1 LSLNNYD
8 LSHQC
13 TNWHYSHSLNRESM
27 RLRVI
32 VLVFLFVAV
41 SGANLVDANSSGKYQ
56 SASGCSC
63 HYGGSATVSMSGQPA
78 TYTAGQTYTLSI
90 SVSGG
95 VSGSAGGFSLEVDK
109 GTLSTGG
116 VGIMAVKVN
125 AAGNSATH
133 TTSSYR
139 SWSVDWTAPSS
150 GSGTTQFNLAGLTA
164 NGNSQ
169 NTGDAHGTAIFQVP
183 EGGSPPPNN
192 PPSVSNLQLTPSN
205 PTVLTGLALTYS
217 YNDADGD
224 AESGTTIHWNNNGI
238 MDSSKDGQ
246 MSISVVKGDEWS
258 VEVTPSDGQDAGT
271 MVSAGPVLVGNAPP
285 TAQSVQLTPNSPDE
299 TSTLSASYQYSDPDQ
314 DTESGSSIVWYLD
327 GTRVAELDDATAVS
341 SLMTRSEDQWQF
353 GVTPHDGSDAGSEVL
368 SNLVVIGS
376 SNQAPTIP
384 SAQIAPNPST
394 TSDDLDAIWTFA
406 DSDAGDSQLGF
417 EINWY
422 RNSVHIVQYDNVD
435 PLPSSATIKG
445 EIWHFTVRV
454 SDGISWSSIFT
465 TQSITI
471 SNTAPVV
478 TDVNLS
484 PQDATSSDVLQVS
497 VNYSDLDGDLETTQ
511 SMIRWYR
518 NGQLQS
524 NYNNMQNIPASATVR
539 GEEWMVRYTPN
550 DGTTSGNEIQSST
563 ITIGNSLALL
573 TSFSLTENATAL
585 SPLELTIE
593 TSDADLDEVT
603 MTLQWMRDGFH
614 VVALD
619 NVTTV
624 TTEWLDVGQSWTVS
638 VVLSDNID
646 ISPMVTSEATVI
658 SNLLPTAEFT
668 AGDTVLIEAMTQL
681 DGSLSTD
688 SDGEIVAWFWNVG
701 ATSYS
706 GEKVSV
712 ILTDP
717 NTIVN
722 LTVIDSNGGT
732 SSQEYIITASWGPIA
747 SNLEASV
754 SNGAVN
760 LNWNW
765 EGDATTFTV
774 WRTHEPIVHSSGL
787 LEIESV
793 GQTNS
798 TTWSEPLHL
807 AGNYHYTVTA
817 DVGDVHNPRISS
829 NTVSVALD
837 VSQMPQL
844 EPAGDSSLGTTM
856 TSLLAFLLIFGA
868 LATALIDRFLGR
880 SV

>member
-1 LSLNNYD
+1 
-8 LSHQC
+8 
-13 TNWHYSHSLNRESM
+13 M

-32 VLVFLFVAV
+32 ILSILLLAV
-41 SGANLVDANSSGKYQ
+41 SGSGLVDAKINGKTG
-56 SASGCSC
+56 STSGCTC
-63 HYGGSATVSMSGQPA
+63 HYGGGGFTPA
-78 TYTAGQTYTLSI
+78 IHGLP
-90 SVSGG
+90 SGG
-95 VSGSAGGFSLEVDK
+95 WVGGTTYSLTWDNGGAWISGSGGFNLIATTPNGQAIM
-109 GTLSTGG
+109 GTWSNLGTSVKQ
-116 VGIMAVKVN
+116 VGSELTHSNN
-125 AAGNSATH
+125 AA
-133 TTSSYR
+133 R
-139 SWSVDWTAPSS
+139 SWGADWTAPSS
-150 GSGTTQFNLAGLTA
+150 GAGSVKFSIAVLFG
-164 NGNSQ
+164 NGNNA
-169 NTGDAHGTAIFQVP
+169 NTGDSWGTNTVTLTEAAGQ
-183 EGGSPPPNN
+183 SNTA
-192 PPSVSNLQLTPSN
+192 PSVSNLVLTPSN
-205 PTVLTGLALTYS
+205 PTILTGLALTYTYS
-217 YNDADGD
+217 DADGD
-224 AESGTTIHWNNNGI
+224 AQSGTTIHWYNNGT
-238 MDSSKDGQ
+238 MDPPKDGQ

-271 MVSAGPVLVGNAPP
+271 MVSAGPVIVGNALP

-406 DSDAGDSQLGF
+406 DSDAGDSQLDL

-465 TQSITI
+465 TPGITI

-484 PQDATSSDVLQVS
+484 PQDATSSDDLQVS
-497 VNYSDLDGDLETTQ
+497 ANYSDLDGDLETTQ
-511 SMIRWYR
+511 STIRWYR
-518 NGQLQS
+518 HGQLQS

-539 GEEWMVRYTPN
+539 GDEWVVRYTPN
-550 DGTTSGNEIQSST
+550 DGTTSGNEIQSSP

-573 TSFSLTENATAL
+573 TSISLTENATAL

-614 VVALD
+614 VGALD

-638 VVLSDNID
+638 VVLSDNFD
-646 ISPMVTSEATVI
+646 TSPIVTSEATVI
-658 SNLLPTAEFT
+658 DNLLPTAEFT

-701 ATSYS
+701 TTSYA

-717 NTIVN
+717 LTIVN

-732 SSQEYIITASWGPIA
+732 SSQEYTITASWGPIA

-880 SV
+880 NA